1 MDRLPFDILAIIGAL
16 LQRESLCNLRLIS
29 RNIAVATTPIIGSHL
44 AVLNVGRCLE
54 ELHSCMLLNRTL
66 AKCTRHLTIY
76 HATWPICTRRKW
88 ELHPLLLGGN
98 ERFGLPSKAAN
109 HAFQDYRQFISEESN
124 REPTDLVKIFQMLP
138 SLTHIT
144 IDHIRKRRRN
154 RLPCFDRL
162 RRTIWLE
169 PNIRDFIGVTVQNT
183 LQSISCVT
191 VLNIKGPFTPDEAF
205 CCRPPTHVTV
215 DKLEICSLKVCD
227 NGSLQNLILGFH
239 NLRQIALRTDRRET
253 LPLGE
258 ITCDQ
263 LEELE
268 LSGWC
273 MAESSLVE
281 LIDRHR
287 FLFSLD
293 ISGVTLTGGTW
304 EKVLAE
310 AHAAKVSVTFSLG
323 QDPGFG
329 PGAMVLPGSGSSAR
343 ELLAMNIHTKRR
355 DFLFH

>member
-1 MDRLPFDILAIIGAL
+1 MDNVPFDILAIIGAL
-16 LQRESLCNLRLIS
+16 LPRESLCNFRLTS
-29 RNIAVATTPIIGSHL
+29 RDIAVATTPIIGRHL
-44 AVLNVGRCLE
+44 AVLNAGCCLE
-54 ELHSCMLLNRTL
+54 EFQFCMTLNRTL
-66 AKCTRHLTIY
+66 AKSTRHLTIY

-88 ELHPLLLGGN
+88 AVHPLLLGGN
-98 ERFGLPSKAAN
+98 ERFGVPPSYGSIAAN
-109 HAFQDYRQFISEESN
+109 NAFQGYRRFIFQESN
-124 REPTDLVKIFQMLP
+124 RDPSDLVEVFRVLP

-205 CCRPPTHVTV
+205 CGRPPTHVTV
-215 DKLEICSLKVCD
+215 DKLEVCSLKVCE
-227 NGSLQNLILGFH
+227 NGSLQDLILGFQ
-239 NLRQIALRTDRRET
+239 NLRRISLRTDRRET
-253 LPLGE
+253 LPLCE
-258 ITCDQ
+258 ITCDR
-263 LEELE
+263 LEKLE

-273 MAESSLVE
+273 VAESSLIE
-281 LIDRHR
+281 LISRHS

-304 EKVLAE
+304 AKVLAQ
-310 AHAAKVSVTFSLG
+310 AHAAKVSVTFSQG

-329 PGAMVLPGSGSSAR
+329 PGAMVLPGSGSSACWP
-343 ELLAMNIHTKRR
+343 
-355 DFLFH
+355 